1 METDRRIGPQW
12 GKPAVS
18 ALAVVAVGAGAAGV
32 ALDVH
37 ALLVGVEAMWRR
49 DEPDLAGIAVRSRRL
64 AHAPVRLTAN
74 VEAGAWP

>member
-1 METDRRIGPQW
+1 MGMETGRRIAPPW

-18 ALAVVAVGAGAAGV
+18 TLAVVAVGAGAAGV
-32 ALDVH
+32 ALD
-37 ALLVGVEAMWRR
+37 ARSSGVEATWRR